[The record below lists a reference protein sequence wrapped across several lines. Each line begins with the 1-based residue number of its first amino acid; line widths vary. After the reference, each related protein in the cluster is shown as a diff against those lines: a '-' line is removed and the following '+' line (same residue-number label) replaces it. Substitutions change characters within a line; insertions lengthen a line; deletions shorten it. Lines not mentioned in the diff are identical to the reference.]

1 MTNNEV
7 NKVIAK
13 YMGLTS
19 LNERNIKGFVGRA
32 DYKVYTEALDSLV
45 PVWERLKEEFNTE
58 MIMGINLFD
67 YNGLPWNCEF
77 ETQAENDKTG
87 GTGIAIEHPSKSA
100 FEAASHATAKAILAL
115 EGK

>member
-7 NKVIAK
+7 NKVIAR
-13 YMGLTS
+13 YMDIPYCPCNDGMEVVAHDLHP
-19 LNERNIKGFVGRA
+19 K
-32 DYKVYTEALDSLV
+32 YTESLDSLV